1 MEFMKHIKESFAE
14 QDGGGNAYKAFKERL
29 KLSLRALKAETD
41 ATASGEQEEEASA
54 RRKRA
59 IALLEQV
66 LELFSSPPLAGLALA
81 LKPLLPREW
90 REDWS
95 RVVAARSSI

>member
-1 MEFMKHIKESFAE
+1 MKRIKESFAE

-41 ATASGEQEEEASA
+41 ATASGEQEEEEASA

-66 LELFSSPPLAGLALA
+66 LELFSPPPLAGLALA

>member
-29 KLSLRALKAETD
+29 KP
-41 ATASGEQEEEASA
+41 ATCAQGGDRRDASGEQEEASA

-66 LELFSSPPLAGLALA
+66 LELFHPPAGW
-81 LKPLLPREW
+81 PRTGAEAVAT
-90 REDWS
+90 
-95 RVVAARSSI
+95 RVAGGLEPWVAARSSI